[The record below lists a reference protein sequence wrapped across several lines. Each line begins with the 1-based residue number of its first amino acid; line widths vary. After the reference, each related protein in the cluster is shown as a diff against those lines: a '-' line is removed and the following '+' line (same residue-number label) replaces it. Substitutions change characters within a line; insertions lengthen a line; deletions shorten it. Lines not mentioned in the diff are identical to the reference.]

1 MKDALEMAIFR
12 DLEDDD
18 DIEYYKTDTNIGE
31 RTRKLI
37 KLPLFTVVKSSIKAW
52 HYILSDVPCMEHSI
66 FKIKR
71 LGKRK
76 E

>member
-31 RTRKLI
+31 
-37 KLPLFTVVKSSIKAW
+37 S
-52 HYILSDVPCMEHSI
+52 
-66 FKIKR
+66 
-71 LGKRK
+71 
-76 E
+76 